1 MTEVPDEINMTEML
15 IGIKEDISF
24 IKQQLNDQAD
34 LNEKADKALA
44 KSIENEHRIDNLTH
58 INYGLKSIFETDF
71 KRHSEPR
78 LPSTAQINH

>member
-1 MTEVPDEINMTEML
+1 MVEVPDEINMTKML
-15 IGIKEDISF
+15 IGIKEDISS

-58 INYGLKSIFETDF
+58 INYALISLVATGIIVPLIIYLIEKFM
-71 KRHSEPR
+71 
-78 LPSTAQINH
+78 